1 MKTVHFFAFY
11 LHNLPKNTFFALW
24 SSMNPKNT
32 KSLHFDG
39 DGWGCSALSHFF
51 RCAISLLQM
60 RNQFSSDAQSILFKC
75 AISSLQM
82 RNQSSSNV
90 QSVFFK
96 FQLPHFWVFAFA
108 FMMIYS
114 CFYDE
119 VVQYRLNPHGYSFDF
134 VSAVDWSIFL
144 PRIQNFQGRKI
155 LVSCR
160 ENFMLDTRIN
170 YIPYENEVYSSK
182 EWSVFS

>member
-11 LHNLPKNTFFALW
+11 PHNLPKIAFFAPW

-39 DGWGCSALSHFF
+39 KGWGCSSPLSVSWEPIGF
-51 RCAISLLQM
+51 
-60 RNQFSSDAQSILFKC
+60 
-75 AISSLQM
+75 LQM

-96 FQLPHFWVFAFA
+96 FQLLHLWVFAPV

-119 VVQYRLNPHGYSFDF
+119 VVQYRLNPHGYCLDF
-134 VSAVDWSIFL
+134 VSDVDCNTFL
-144 PRIQNFQGRKI
+144 PRIQNFQARKI
-155 LVSCR
+155 IVSCR
-160 ENFMLDTRIN
+160 ENFTFLRKTN

-182 EWSVFS
+182 ERSVFS

>member
-11 LHNLPKNTFFALW
+11 PHNLPKITFFAPW

-32 KSLHFDG
+32 KSLHFDR
-39 DGWGCSALSHFF
+39 DGWGCSAASPFF
-51 RCAISLLQM
+51 RCAIYLLQM
-60 RNQFSSDAQSILFKC
+60 HIQSF
-75 AISSLQM
+75 
-82 RNQSSSNV
+82 SNV

-119 VVQYRLNPHGYSFDF
+119 VVQYRLNPHGYCLDF
-134 VSAVDWSIFL
+134 VSDVDCNIFL
-144 PRIQNFQGRKI
+144 PRIQNFQARKI
-155 LVSCR
+155 IVSSR
-160 ENFMLDTRIN
+160 ENFMLNMRIHF
-170 YIPYENEVYSSK
+170 IPYENEVYSGK

>member
-11 LHNLPKNTFFALW
+11 LHNLLKNTFFAPR

-32 KSLHFDG
+32 KSLHFG
-39 DGWGCSALSHFF
+39 GKGWGCSAPLSVF
-51 RCAISLLQM
+51 RCSTSLLQM
-60 RNQFSSDAQSILFKC
+60 HIQSF
-75 AISSLQM
+75 
-82 RNQSSSNV
+82 SNV

-119 VVQYRLNPHGYSFDF
+119 VVQYRLNPHGYCLDF
-134 VSAVDWSIFL
+134 VSDVDCNAFL
-144 PRIQNFQGRKI
+144 PRIQNFQAEKIIVSSRENSMLNTRIHFI
-155 LVSCR
+155 LVR
-160 ENFMLDTRIN
+160 
-170 YIPYENEVYSSK
+170 NEVYSGK